1 MPPTVN
7 MTILYLSPSVSKGYA
22 SNEYWNSNEALSIT
36 TASCFKFTQKEAVP
50 FGEMSIKRCCTASVV
65 INESLWITGGRGM
78 HFYCFLNDQ
87 RISFNPLR
95 SNGMAFLF
103 FNV

>member
-7 MTILYLSPSVSKGYA
+7 TTIFYLSPSIGNGYA
-22 SNEYWNSNEALSIT
+22 S
-36 TASCFKFTQKEAVP
+36 CFTFTQKEAVP
-50 FGEMSIKRCCTASVV
+50 FGEMSIKRYGAASVV
-65 INESLWITGGRGM
+65 INGSLWITGGRGM

-87 RISFNPLR
+87 RNSFNPLR
-95 SNGMAFLF
+95 PNGMAFLF